1 MTRPA
6 VEVADILRAQGN
18 RFLNGRRG
26 DLRFKQLKVVRAIL
40 RCRAAALGG
49 HIDRCL
55 RCGKDWGLSLNSC
68 RDRHCPKCQAQ
79 SRQRWIAARQQ
90 ELLATPYFHVV
101 FTLPHLLNALIR
113 QNPVELYNLLFRS
126 VAETLMEVAANP
138 KHLGAEIG
146 FFAILHTWSQNLLFH
161 PHIHCVVPSGG
172 LAPGRTRWIRGSATF
187 FLPLEVLQQVFRGKF
202 VDGLQQAF
210 NENGLNFFA
219 FFKLLPKP
227 KTFPEFFASY
237 TNHEW
242 EANANPSLGGPD
254 KVFRN

>member
-1 MTRPA
+1 MKP
-6 VEVADILRAQGN
+6 
-18 RFLNGRRG
+18 
-26 DLRFKQLKVVRAIL
+26 
-40 RCRAAALGG
+40 
-49 HIDRCL
+49 
-55 RCGKDWGLSLNSC
+55 W
-68 RDRHCPKCQAQ
+68 RHSFTLCKLFGV
-79 SRQRWIAARQQ
+79 SIEGMFAARGGC
-90 ELLATPYFHVV
+90 E
-101 FTLPHLLNALIR
+101 
-113 QNPVELYNLLFRS
+113 NPG
-126 VAETLMEVAANP
+126 
-138 KHLGAEIG
+138 GA
-146 FFAILHTWSQNLLFH
+146 AILHTWSQNLLFH